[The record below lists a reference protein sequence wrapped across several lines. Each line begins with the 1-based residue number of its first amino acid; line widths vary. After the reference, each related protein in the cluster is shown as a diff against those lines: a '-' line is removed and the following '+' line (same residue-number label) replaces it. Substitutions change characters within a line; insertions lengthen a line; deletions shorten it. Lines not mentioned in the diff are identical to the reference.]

1 MSSAHGIN
9 FRQDVLLF
17 TRQFRLMDLFI
28 ESTWKLSVA
37 FIAYVILRGILW

>member
-17 TRQFRLMDLFI
+17 ARQFRLMDLFI

>member
-1 MSSAHGIN
+1 MSSAHGMYLH
-9 FRQDVLLF
+9 RDVLLF
-17 TRQFRLMDLFI
+17 ARKFRLMDLFI